1 MEESQLQFIVDFTTG
16 RITFGRFCEIFGF
29 CFLCWAVAYLVRCII
44 RKLPETFPN
53 FLTYAIMM
61 IWGLFGMLGLPVTLC
76 IAIKDHF
83 DFEIIRKAAKD
94 EERESAQELIDL
106 YKNEAVRLREQL
118 KR

>member
-1 MEESQLQFIVDFTTG
+1 MDEGQGLINALISGQISFWGV
-16 RITFGRFCEIFGF
+16 CETLGL
-29 CFLCWAVAYLVRCII
+29 CFLCWLVAYLVRCIM

-76 IAIKDHF
+76 IALKDHF